1 MQGPVRDFLSQKASE
16 PRGPRPPSRI
26 AGPAPAPYVPA
37 MIAFETILD
46 DFAFLDDWD
55 DRYKYLIDLGRRLEP
70 YPEDK
75 RDEEHKVRGCA
86 SQVWLD
92 AEIEDGKLSLRGDS
106 DAHIVRG
113 LVAVMIALYAGRS
126 PEDVTAVDVAE
137 ALRPLDLQDHLTPQR
152 SNGLAAM
159 DRTIREIAAASR

>member
-1 MQGPVRDFLSQKASE
+1 MTHFDA
-16 PRGPRPPSRI
+16 
-26 AGPAPAPYVPA
+26 
-37 MIAFETILD
+37 ILD

-55 DRYKYLIDLGRRLEP
+55 DRYKYLIDLGRDLEP

-75 RDEEHKVRGCA
+75 RDDAHKVRGCA

-92 AEIEDGKLSLRGDS
+92 AGLNDGKLDLKGDS

-113 LVAVMIALYAGRS
+113 LVAVMVALYSGKS
-126 PEDVTAVDVAE
+126 PDEIMAVDIAE

-159 DRTIREIAAASR
+159 DKAIREIAREARAAEAG